1 MTANSHQLK
10 QLQTKKRALETRQ
23 MELHTARAKVSS
35 ESEAIKAELNEI
47 NQKISLFHSP
57 TGEPVV
63 SEHALLRYLER
74 VKGVDLNVIRKEI
87 LDGRVDQ
94 IRNLK
99 TCDIRMANGL
109 KMVVKNCVVVTLIE
123 L

>member
-1 MTANSHQLK
+1 MTTNSHQLK
-10 QLQTKKRALETRQ
+10 QLQTKKRSLETRQ
-23 MELHTARAKVSS
+23 MELHTARAKVSA
-35 ESEAIKAELNEI
+35 ESEAIKAELTEI
-47 NQKISLFHSP
+47 NQKIGQFHSP
-57 TGEPVV
+57 AGEPVV

-94 IRNLK
+94 IRHLK